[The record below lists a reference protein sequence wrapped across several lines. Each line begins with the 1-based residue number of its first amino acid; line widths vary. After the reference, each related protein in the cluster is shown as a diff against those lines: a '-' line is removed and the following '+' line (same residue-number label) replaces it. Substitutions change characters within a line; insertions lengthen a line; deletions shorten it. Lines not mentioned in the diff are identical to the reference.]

1 MATTQ
6 HLEYKSG
13 NGSGIVK
20 VLANKGIT
28 WQVQDE
34 ETGDIF
40 LVQKKHV
47 TKGPWTETPDEELPP
62 PATGSLAAQMAAAAV
77 AATAPPKGKAKAKA
91 APAVTDPDLIT
102 LKQLCFDL
110 GMEPRIARRKL
121 RKSLGNIG
129 TGSRW
134 EWKLGSTELAAVRKA
149 LTAAPAAEADADIL
163 AEALDGLYSE

>member
-1 MATTQ
+1 MTTTK
-6 HLEYKSG
+6 HIEYKSA
-13 NGSGIVK
+13 NSSGVAQ
-20 VLANKGIT
+20 VLANKGIC
-28 WQVQDE
+28 WQVQDDE
-34 ETGDIF
+34 GEIF

-47 TKGPWTETPDEELPP
+47 VRGPWEETDEEAAP
-62 PATGSLAAQMAAAAV
+62 PAAGSVAAQILAAAAK
-77 AATAPPKGKAKAKA
+77 AEPKARVKKE
-91 APAVTDPDLIT
+91 PAITDPDLIT

>member
-1 MATTQ
+1 MTTTQ

-13 NGSGIVK
+13 NGAGIVK

-47 TKGPWTETPDEELPP
+47 VRGPWTETPDEELPP
-62 PATGSLAAQMAAAAV
+62 PAPGSLAAQMAAAAT
-77 AATAPPKGKAKAKA
+77 AATTAPKGKPAPKAKA
-91 APAVTDPDLIT
+91 APAAADPNLVT

-110 GMEPRIARRKL
+110 NLEPRIARRKL
-121 RKSLGNIG
+121 RKALGNIG

-134 EWKLGSTELAAVRKA
+134 EWMKDTPELAKVRSA
-149 LTAAPAAEADADIL
+149 LVPDPHLDAADQQDADDAAE
-163 AEALDGLYSE
+163 